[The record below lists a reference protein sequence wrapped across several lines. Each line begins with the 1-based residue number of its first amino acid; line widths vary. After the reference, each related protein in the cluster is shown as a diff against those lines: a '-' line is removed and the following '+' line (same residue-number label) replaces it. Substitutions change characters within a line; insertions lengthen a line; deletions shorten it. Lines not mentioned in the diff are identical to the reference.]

1 MAVLANS
8 VADEQ
13 ELDVRCNEHSLI
25 IDLMDRR
32 TIAGP
37 RAWYPRL
44 QQARARLRATW
55 DRASAGYGIYWPGI
69 DEDLG
74 TEGLL
79 RGAPAARAA

>member
-1 MAVLANS
+1 MAVLAKS
-8 VADEQ
+8 VANEQ
-13 ELDVRCNEHSLI
+13 VLDVRFNEHSLI

-37 RAWYPRL
+37 RAWYPAL
-44 QQARARLRATW
+44 LQARARLRATW

-69 DEDLG
+69 DEDLS